1 MVRQRSESG
10 YILVTVAALL
20 FALVGFTALAVD
32 MGTVLS
38 SRTQIQRAA
47 DAAALAGAFTFN
59 VNPSLT
65 DQPTRASNQALKTAT
80 ANTVMG
86 IAITDAEVTITVVLP
101 DASINKPAQVTV
113 TIQRTEPTVFAKI
126 LDVSGVADKVT
137 AAAEA
142 GTQGTGARCVK
153 PFFIPNTALSSKDPC
168 AAEAAGEVILSS
180 NQVTTY
186 ASNLI
191 SSGSNQMRVKPAD
204 PHQALAPGDY
214 YEIDIDGGGGGAYTD
229 NISHCNTTQLV
240 CRNSYDV
247 LTGNKMGPTIQG
259 VRDLIGQPPTDSYI
273 SVGQY
278 QTLTGISDTSRAL
291 AIAPVWD
298 ILTADISPWGVG
310 GFCPPPSGTCT
321 DPNPNKNCRKF
332 PGGSNVTVQIIGFAI
347 VFVES
352 VNGGEVRA
360 RLINVLPCGPN
371 PPPGEDAGPFGVPIR
386 LVRK

>member
-142 GTQGTGARCVK
+142 G
-153 PFFIPNTALSSKDPC
+153 
-168 AAEAAGEVILSS
+168 
-180 NQVTTY
+180 
-186 ASNLI
+186 
-191 SSGSNQMRVKPAD
+191 
-204 PHQALAPGDY
+204 
-214 YEIDIDGGGGGAYTD
+214 
-229 NISHCNTTQLV
+229 
-240 CRNSYDV
+240 
-247 LTGNKMGPTIQG
+247 
-259 VRDLIGQPPTDSYI
+259 
-273 SVGQY
+273 
-278 QTLTGISDTSRAL
+278 
-291 AIAPVWD
+291 
-298 ILTADISPWGVG
+298 
-310 GFCPPPSGTCT
+310 
-321 DPNPNKNCRKF
+321 
-332 PGGSNVTVQIIGFAI
+332 
-347 VFVES
+347 
-352 VNGGEVRA
+352 
-360 RLINVLPCGPN
+360 
-371 PPPGEDAGPFGVPIR
+371 
-386 LVRK
+386 